1 MSLEEQIILE
11 KLMGKSPIYY
21 TAAASASETA
31 TDCTA
36 HIEEQGPIPTSAG
49 ATIDLQQV
57 EQHFMELDRCL
68 KKMDSNRENYAFR
81 YIYSCRAII
90 GRFIVFGKRVVRKCL
105 KWYIEPVCNQQ
116 TEFNNAVT
124 PAIGRLCQLQRV
136 SLDTLQEQKAQL
148 DCIEGV
154 EVQNGVKL
162 AHLQQTQSSMTHQMD
177 ALQQEQSDTAQQL
190 GTLQQEQSDTVQQ
203 LDALQQEQSDT
214 VQQLDALQQEQNNVA
229 GKISLLEQEKQMLQT
244 QLQALTH
251 LLEAQDQNYIAAK
264 SQMEQQR
271 QQMNGMLQQLCEARE
286 QLQEL
291 REQGAFAEV
300 VANEQVIKKSTAQ
313 SGEDMISEYIARVL
327 GKRLKDVT
335 YLDLGANHAKLYSNT
350 YYFYQ
355 KGVRGVLVEAN
366 PALIGELKFYR
377 SGDVIL
383 NRCIA
388 STSGETVD
396 FYVLNGDGL
405 STPDKE
411 GAEAAI
417 RENPA
422 LKIEQVVP
430 VKTITVDEILD
441 TYFDKTPTIVNLDI
455 EGEEMNILNSIDFSK
470 HRPLIMIIETIPYRK
485 HLVVGLKNQEI
496 LSFMESKNYIEYAFT
511 GINSIFLDKEQVAEV
526 LE

>member
-1 MSLEEQIILE
+1 MISLEEKIIFE
-11 KLMGKSPIYY
+11 KLTEKCPINYTDEKTSPAQQSVQI
-21 TAAASASETA
+21 SQMI
-31 TDCTA
+31 DQDINIQK
-36 HIEEQGPIPTSAG
+36 IEKYFE
-49 ATIDLQQV
+49 
-57 EQHFMELDRCL
+57 ELDRCL
-68 KKMDSNRENYAFR
+68 RKMDTNRENYAFR
-81 YIYSCRAII
+81 HLYSCRAVI
-90 GRFIVFGKRVVRKCL
+90 GKFILFGKRVVRKCL

-124 PAIGRLCQLQRV
+124 PAIGRLCQLQRT
-136 SLDTLQEQKAQL
+136 SLDTIQYN
-148 DCIEGV
+148 IENLKNIV
-154 EVQNGVKL
+154 EIESQ
-162 AHLQQTQSSMTHQMD
+162 HSDYITQ
-177 ALQQEQSDTAQQL
+177 LQQEQSGITKNIDL
-190 GTLQQEQSDTVQQ
+190 LQQEQSGITKNID
-203 LDALQQEQSDT
+203 LLQQEQISV
-214 VQQLDALQQEQNNVA
+214 VQQLSKLELKQNDFSEH
-229 GKISLLEQEKQMLQT
+229 ISLLEYEKQSM
-244 QLQALTH
+244 
-251 LLEAQDQNYIAAK
+251 
-264 SQMEQQR
+264 QR
-271 QQMNGMLQQLCEARE
+271 QMDEMLQQLCEARE

-300 VANEQVIKKSTAQ
+300 VSNEQVIKKSTAQ
-313 SGEDMISEYIARVL
+313 SGEDMILCHILREQNIATHQI
-327 GKRLKDVT
+327 T
-335 YLDLGANHAKLYSNT
+335 YLDLGANHAKFLSNT
-350 YYFYQ
+350 YHFYQ
-355 KGVRGVLVEAN
+355 KGVHGVLVEAN

-383 NRCIA
+383 NRCIS

-411 GAEAAI
+411 SAEASI

-455 EGEEMNILNSIDFSK
+455 EGEEINILNSIDFTK

-496 LSFMESKNYIEYAFT
+496 VDFMASKNYIEYAFT
-511 GINSIFLDKEQVAEV
+511 GINSIFLDKEQIAEV

>member
-1 MSLEEQIILE
+1 MSLEEQIIWE
-11 KLMGKSPIYY
+11 KLTGKYPIYY
-21 TAAASASETA
+21 TDGEVPPVQQT
-31 TDCTA
+31 TQTNQVTVEK
-36 HIEEQGPIPTSAG
+36 IEQGVDS
-49 ATIDLQQV
+49 QQI
-57 EQHFMELDRCL
+57 EQHFVELDRYL
-68 KKMDSNRENYAFR
+68 KKMDTNRENYAFR
-81 YIYSCRAII
+81 HIYSCRAII
-90 GRFIVFGKRVVRKCL
+90 GKFIVFGKRVVRKCL
-105 KWYIEPVCNQQ
+105 KWYIEPICNQQ

-124 PAIGRLCQLQRV
+124 PAIGRLCQLQRA
-136 SLDTLQEQKAQL
+136 SLDRIQYQTEKLKSVEN
-148 DCIEGV
+148 IEI
-154 EVQNGVKL
+154 Q
-162 AHLQQTQSSMTHQMD
+162 HTTYITQ
-177 ALQQEQSDTAQQL
+177 LQQEQSGMTQQL
-190 GTLQQEQSDTVQQ
+190 DTLQQEQSGMTQQ
-203 LDALQQEQSDT
+203 LDVLQQEQSGMT
-214 VQQLDALQQEQNNVA
+214 QQLDVLQQEQS
-229 GKISLLEQEKQMLQT
+229 GMTQQLDTLQQKQSDFSGQISLLEQEKQALQT
-244 QLQALTH
+244 QIQEVTS
-251 LLEAQDQNYIAAK
+251 LLDEQNQNYATAK
-264 SQMEQQR
+264 SQMEQQQQSMQ
-271 QQMNGMLQQLCEARE
+271 QQMNEMLQQLCEARE

-300 VANEQVIKKSTAQ
+300 VSNEQVMKKSTAQ

-327 GKRLKDVT
+327 GKKLEDVT

-350 YYFYQ
+350 YHFYQ

-417 RENPA
+417 RENPV

-455 EGEEMNILNSIDFSK
+455 EGEEMNILNSIDFNK

-496 LSFMESKNYIEYAFT
+496 VDFMASKNYIEYAFT
-511 GINSIFLDKEQVAEV
+511 GINSIFLDKEQIAEV

>member
-1 MSLEEQIILE
+1 
-11 KLMGKSPIYY
+11 
-21 TAAASASETA
+21 
-31 TDCTA
+31 
-36 HIEEQGPIPTSAG
+36 
-49 ATIDLQQV
+49 
-57 EQHFMELDRCL
+57 
-68 KKMDSNRENYAFR
+68 
-81 YIYSCRAII
+81 
-90 GRFIVFGKRVVRKCL
+90 
-105 KWYIEPVCNQQ
+105 
-116 TEFNNAVT
+116 
-124 PAIGRLCQLQRV
+124 
-136 SLDTLQEQKAQL
+136 
-148 DCIEGV
+148 
-154 EVQNGVKL
+154 
-162 AHLQQTQSSMTHQMD
+162 MTHQMD

-190 GTLQQEQSDTVQQ
+190 GTLQQEQSDTAQQLGALQQEQSDTAQQLDALQQEQSDTAQQ

-271 QQMNGMLQQLCEARE
+271 QQMNDMLQQLCEARE

-300 VANEQVIKKSTAQ
+300 VANEQVIKKSASQ
-313 SGEDMISEYIARVL
+313 SGEDMILCHILREQNI
-327 GKRLKDVT
+327 GIEQIT
-335 YLDLGANHAKLYSNT
+335 YLDLGANHAKFLSNT

-417 RENPA
+417 IENPA

-455 EGEEMNILNSIDFSK
+455 EGEEMNVLNSIDFSK

-496 LSFMESKNYIEYAFT
+496 ISFMESKNYIEYAFT

>member
-1 MSLEEQIILE
+1 MSLEEQIIWG
-11 KLMGKSPIYY
+11 KLTGKYPIYY
-21 TAAASASETA
+21 TDGEVPPVQQT
-31 TDCTA
+31 TQINQVTVEK
-36 HIEEQGPIPTSAG
+36 IEQGVDS
-49 ATIDLQQV
+49 QQI
-57 EQHFMELDRCL
+57 EQHFVELDRYL
-68 KKMDSNRENYAFR
+68 RKMDTNRENYAFR
-81 YIYSCRAII
+81 HIYSCRAII
-90 GRFIVFGKRVVRKCL
+90 GKFIVFGKRVVRKCL
-105 KWYIEPVCNQQ
+105 KWYIEPICNQQ

-124 PAIGRLCQLQRV
+124 PAIGRLCQLQRA
-136 SLDTLQEQKAQL
+136 SLERIQYQTEKLKSVEN
-148 DCIEGV
+148 IEI
-154 EVQNGVKL
+154 Q
-162 AHLQQTQSSMTHQMD
+162 HTTYITQ
-177 ALQQEQSDTAQQL
+177 LQQEQSGMTQQL
-190 GTLQQEQSDTVQQ
+190 DVLQQEQSGMTQQ
-203 LDALQQEQSDT
+203 LDKLQQKQSDFSG
-214 VQQLDALQQEQNNVA
+214 Q
-229 GKISLLEQEKQMLQT
+229 ISLLEQEKQALKT
-244 QLQALTH
+244 QIQEVTS
-251 LLEAQDQNYIAAK
+251 LLDEQNQNYATAK
-264 SQMEQQR
+264 SQMEQQQQSMQ
-271 QQMNGMLQQLCEARE
+271 QQMNEMLQQLCEARE

-300 VANEQVIKKSTAQ
+300 VSNEQVMKKSTAQ

-327 GKRLKDVT
+327 GKKLEDVT

-350 YYFYQ
+350 YHFYQ

-417 RENPA
+417 RENPV

-455 EGEEMNILNSIDFSK
+455 EGEEMNILNSIDFNK

-496 LSFMESKNYIEYAFT
+496 VDFMASKNYIEYAFT
-511 GINSIFLDKEQVAEV
+511 GINSIFLDKEQIAEV

>member
-1 MSLEEQIILE
+1 MTQDKGEWCNMSLEEQIIWE
-11 KLMGKSPIYY
+11 KLTGKYPIYY
-21 TAAASASETA
+21 TDGEVLPVQQT
-31 TDCTA
+31 TQINQVTVEK
-36 HIEEQGPIPTSAG
+36 IEQGVDS
-49 ATIDLQQV
+49 QQI
-57 EQHFMELDRCL
+57 EQHFVELDRYL
-68 KKMDSNRENYAFR
+68 RKMDTNRENYAFR
-81 YIYSCRAII
+81 HIYSCRAII
-90 GRFIVFGKRVVRKCL
+90 GKFIVFGKRVVRKCL
-105 KWYIEPVCNQQ
+105 KWYIEPICNQQ

-124 PAIGRLCQLQRV
+124 PAIGRLCQLQRA
-136 SLDTLQEQKAQL
+136 SLERIQYQTEKLKSVEN
-148 DCIEGV
+148 IEI
-154 EVQNGVKL
+154 Q
-162 AHLQQTQSSMTHQMD
+162 HTTYITQ
-177 ALQQEQSDTAQQL
+177 LQQEQSGMTQQL
-190 GTLQQEQSDTVQQ
+190 DVLQQEQSGMTQQ
-203 LDALQQEQSDT
+203 LDTLQQKQSDFSG
-214 VQQLDALQQEQNNVA
+214 Q
-229 GKISLLEQEKQMLQT
+229 ISLLEQEKQALKT
-244 QLQALTH
+244 QIQEVTS
-251 LLEAQDQNYIAAK
+251 LLDEQNQNYATAK
-264 SQMEQQR
+264 SQMEQQQQSMQ
-271 QQMNGMLQQLCEARE
+271 QQMDQMLQQLCEARE

-300 VANEQVIKKSTAQ
+300 VSNEQVMKKSTAQ

-327 GKRLKDVT
+327 GKKLEDVT

-350 YYFYQ
+350 YHFYQ

-417 RENPA
+417 RENPV

-455 EGEEMNILNSIDFSK
+455 EGEEMNILNSIDFNK

-496 LSFMESKNYIEYAFT
+496 VDFMASKNYIEYAFT
-511 GINSIFLDKEQVAEV
+511 GINSIFLDKEQIAEV